1 MSTLEFNKLICGSI
15 FRRGFNPFEENNTVT
30 FSDRGIA
37 VVYAPNGTGK
47 TTLMKTLNGE
57 EGSSF
62 SLKYE
67 NAEYANNSS
76 GLFYVISDQ
85 TDRNIIRGTTR
96 DFFLGAD
103 IQREFALKDA
113 IDDYRKTIIESIVA
127 LLKTNYSI
135 TSASGPLVKQITD
148 PAIASFI
155 EKVANS
161 KNRAQSYSDED
172 LIQLFESITSA
183 DLPNYDSAKMEYL
196 FSDIK
201 EKNSIILRI
210 LHLTSSDISKNESI
224 DQIEE
229 NSEAIRVLEKF
240 HELHYCVV
248 CDNDDIDPQ
257 VLLERKT
264 DNRDQIIQGLGE
276 SVSKIINDIISNISF
291 TDPFHIK
298 EKLSTAIREGNF
310 NYVQSLIN
318 HIQEYLRYFNISL
331 SNDLFD
337 IIHRTSIIEK
347 YNEYLTL
354 IQDRTD
360 ITDEDISYIKEIAE
374 NCMGKSI
381 SLDRDENK
389 TLLIKLDDE
398 DFLNKE
404 KNELP
409 LSTGE
414 QNFLSLTFEMLR
426 AKNSP
431 CNIVIV
437 DDPISSFDSIYK
449 NKIIFALIHI
459 LNEKKRLVLTHNIDV
474 LRLMEAQF
482 PKSFNLYLFNNSNDG
497 LNGFIM
503 LSPKERDMVINI
515 EKLLI
520 GLRDNILDYV
530 VDQELFLMS
539 MIPFCRGYAMI
550 QNDSDSKEALTSV
563 MHGYKTESVDIAS
576 IYRSLFKI
584 SDEDNRLPPQ
594 LEISVESIMEQNVDT
609 VDIVARDEYPLLNK
623 TLKHTFT
630 YLFLRL
636 YVEKTLVEKYDLSLN
651 GKETLGV
658 IIDQALPRNVSAT
671 IKSLRVRL
679 NSKKVL
685 VNEFNHFEGNMSI
698 FQPAIDISDEVLS
711 KEKASILAIMEEIKS
726 LS

>member
-113 IDDYRKTIIESIVA
+113 I
-127 LLKTNYSI
+127 
-135 TSASGPLVKQITD
+135 
-148 PAIASFI
+148 
-155 EKVANS
+155 
-161 KNRAQSYSDED
+161 
-172 LIQLFESITSA
+172 
-183 DLPNYDSAKMEYL
+183 
-196 FSDIK
+196 
-201 EKNSIILRI
+201 
-210 LHLTSSDISKNESI
+210 
-224 DQIEE
+224 
-229 NSEAIRVLEKF
+229 
-240 HELHYCVV
+240 
-248 CDNDDIDPQ
+248 
-257 VLLERKT
+257 
-264 DNRDQIIQGLGE
+264 
-276 SVSKIINDIISNISF
+276 
-291 TDPFHIK
+291 
-298 EKLSTAIREGNF
+298 KLN
-310 NYVQSLIN
+310 
-318 HIQEYLRYFNISL
+318 
-331 SNDLFD
+331 
-337 IIHRTSIIEK
+337 
-347 YNEYLTL
+347 
-354 IQDRTD
+354 
-360 ITDEDISYIKEIAE
+360 
-374 NCMGKSI
+374 
-381 SLDRDENK
+381 
-389 TLLIKLDDE
+389 DE

-449 NKIIFALIHI
+449 NKIVFALIHI

-594 LEISVESIMEQNVDT
+594 LEISVESILEQNVDT

-636 YVEKTLVEKYDLSLN
+636 YVEKTLVEKYDLVLN

-658 IIDQALPRNVSAT
+658 IIDKALPRNTSAT

>member
-183 DLPNYDSAKMEYL
+183 DLPDYDSAKMEYL

-347 YNEYLTL
+347 YNEYLSL
-354 IQDRTD
+354 IRDRTD
-360 ITDEDISYIKEIAE
+360 FTDEDISYIKEIAE

-584 SDEDNRLPPQ
+584 SDDDNRLPRQ
-594 LEISVESIMEQNVDT
+594 LEISVESILEQNVDT

-636 YVEKTLVEKYDLSLN
+636 YVEKTLVEKYDLVLN

-658 IIDQALPRNVSAT
+658 IIDKALPRNTSAT

>member
-1 MSTLEFNKLICGSI
+1 MATLEFQKLICGNI
-15 FRRGFNPFEENNTVT
+15 FKHGFNPFEKNNTIS

-57 EGSSF
+57 KGSSF

-67 NAEYANNSS
+67 HAEYENNSA

-85 TDRNIIRGTTR
+85 TDRNIIQGTTR
-96 DFFLGAD
+96 DFFLGED
-103 IQREFALKDA
+103 IQREFALKDTIEGNRKVI
-113 IDDYRKTIIESIVA
+113 IDNIIS
-127 LLKTNYSI
+127 LLKTKYKI
-135 TSASGPLVKQITD
+135 TSGSSQLIEKITD
-148 PAIASFI
+148 LGISSFVR
-155 EKVANS
+155 KVANS
-161 KNRAQSYSDED
+161 KNKAQSYSDED
-172 LIQLFESITSA
+172 LIHLFANIIKEESPEYDPAKMQFLFE
-183 DLPNYDSAKMEYL
+183 
-196 FSDIK
+196 DISG
-201 EKNSIILRI
+201 KNSIIIRI
-210 LHLTSSDISKNESI
+210 LHLTATDISKNESI
-224 DQIEE
+224 NQIEE
-229 NSEAIRVLEKF
+229 NTEAIRVLQKF
-240 HELHYCVV
+240 KDLHYCVV
-248 CDNDDIDPQ
+248 CDNDEIDPQ
-257 VLLERKT
+257 SLLTRKS
-264 DNRDQIIQGLGE
+264 DNRDHIIKGLGE
-276 SVSKIINDIISNISF
+276 SVANIIKDIIAAVSL
-291 TDPFHIK
+291 TDPFQIK
-298 EKLSTAIREGNF
+298 EYLSSAIREGDF
-310 NYVQSLIN
+310 NYVQLLTNS
-318 HIQEYLRYFNISL
+318 IQEYLRYFNIIL
-331 SNDLFD
+331 SADFYD
-337 IIHRTSIIEK
+337 IIHSTSIIE
-347 YNEYLTL
+347 NQAEYMAL
-354 IQDRTD
+354 ISDRTD
-360 ITDEDISYIKEIAE
+360 FTDEDISYIREIAE

-389 TLLIKLDDE
+389 RLLIKLDDE

-550 QNDSDSKEALTSV
+550 QNDSDSKEALTNV
-563 MHGYKTESVDIAS
+563 MHGYKSESVDIAS

-584 SDEDNRLPPQ
+584 SDDDNRLPRQ
-594 LEISVESIMEQNVDT
+594 LEISVESILEQNVDT

-651 GKETLGV
+651 GKETLGL
-658 IIDQALPRNVSAT
+658 IIDKALPRNTSAT